1 MLRPELYFSVEKW
14 QICQRITHR
23 HWC

>member
-14 QICQRITHR
+14 QITPR